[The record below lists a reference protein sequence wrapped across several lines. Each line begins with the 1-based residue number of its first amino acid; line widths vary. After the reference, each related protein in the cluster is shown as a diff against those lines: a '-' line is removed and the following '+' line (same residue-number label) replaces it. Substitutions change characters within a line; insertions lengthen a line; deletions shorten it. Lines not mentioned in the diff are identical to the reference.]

1 MATDACESRA
11 VIRGACDAR
20 ACASLRTARWYA
32 DRKTPC
38 MPARAI
44 DTATIAFGLVS
55 IPVKIYSTSE
65 PSHEIHF
72 ISSTRA
78 AASA

>member
-1 MATDACESRA
+1 
-11 VIRGACDAR
+11 
-20 ACASLRTARWYA
+20 
-32 DRKTPC
+32 

-55 IPVKIYSTSE
+55 IPVKIYSTNE

-72 ISSTRA
+72 HLIHEGCGERLKQQYVCPRTVWW
-78 AASA
+78 SARR